1 MVEHLLCKQGVRGSC
16 PLVSIAL
23 RGNNPVRTGFRLPD
37 APLAVVGLTNEDP
50 VGHFVN
56 ENHLVS
62 QSHGIKNVFCQNIE
76 RKLVFCHAN
85 SFFVTRGIKA
95 FDGLEGKWLNAN
107 TIVSFRRTL
116 AAVAA

>member
-1 MVEHLLCKQGVRGSC
+1 MVAQILCKDKVIGSN
-16 PLVSIAL
+16 PMHSIAL

-95 FDGLEGKWLNAN
+95 FDGLEGKWLDAN
-107 TIVSFRRTL
+107 NIVSFRRT
-116 AAVAA
+116 AVAA